1 MNEIMRQLQQLTLR
15 VQTLEE
21 EKTTLRHE
29 NSRLVRRL
37 AAMEQQQ
44 DVLEE
49 QIEEQF
55 DEINRL
61 RED

>member
-1 MNEIMRQLQQLTLR
+1 MNDIMRQLQQLALR
-15 VQTLEE
+15 VRTLEE
-21 EKTTLRHE
+21 EKTTLRNE

-61 RED
+61 REG